1 MVHGHSP
8 GSVQSSAKRA
18 GSSAEAIWVDWRS
31 CRFRDPSLPFG
42 LVHVAREQTFAAVRF
57 WPERADRLEAREQPL
72 GAAPDRASDCFKNA
86 LGSTGPGHEQPV
98 TTDRFGTLR
107 ASDESCL
114 NNELHPAQPKC

>member
-1 MVHGHSP
+1 VVHGHSP

-57 WPERADRLEAREQPL
+57 CLGLSDICPSRKTDAR
-72 GAAPDRASDCFKNA
+72 
-86 LGSTGPGHEQPV
+86 V
-98 TTDRFGTLR
+98 T
-107 ASDESCL
+107 
-114 NNELHPAQPKC
+114 PA